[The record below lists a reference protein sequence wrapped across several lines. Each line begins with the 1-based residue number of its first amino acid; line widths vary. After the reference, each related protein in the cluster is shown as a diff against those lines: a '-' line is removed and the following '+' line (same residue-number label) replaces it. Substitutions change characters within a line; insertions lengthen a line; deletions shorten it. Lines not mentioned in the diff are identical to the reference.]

1 MALDEEFVPASNKK
15 SAATKKPR
23 APRGAKKKAEEF
35 VMDPEL
41 KSNSVFPTVPVYTN
55 SRTQREIIIPREVQQ
70 ITRLGS
76 EASAEISALSSQLL
90 NRVKVADSGD
100 VGKNMTE
107 LLALTQRFDF
117 DKIGSANDKGIVARL
132 RNIFGDTKVKVLA
145 EFQTISD
152 QMGMMVEQ
160 VQGGVDRMAGETTWL
175 TENIRANNNYIEDL
189 EELSKALSQAYTYE
203 LEVLETMK
211 ADPNVRAN
219 DLFEQSNIVDALDK
233 QYNKI
238 LRQTHL
244 ANLTDPQLK
253 SMLVVNQSTIEKFE
267 DIKTTLLPTIESRL
281 SMELVSLQQ
290 GKDNELA
297 AAYDRE
303 ANRIVVDT
311 SKSVADNMKNAAKA
325 SGRSIIELESLK
337 QVQSNIVGALQEV
350 IKINADHR
358 AERQNAVKEI
368 AKMSEDLNNSMRG
381 IADKANDYRL
391 RK

>member
-1 MALDEEFVPASNKK
+1 
-15 SAATKKPR
+15 
-23 APRGAKKKAEEF
+23 
-35 VMDPEL
+35 MDPVL
-41 KSNSVFPTVPVYTN
+41 KSNGVFPTVPVYTN

-76 EASAEISALSSQLL
+76 EASTEISALSSQLL